1 MYDEY
6 GEEIN
11 QTCIDS
17 PLKKHKDDASFTE
30 NLNSAESPVNS
41 CKGLNTF
48 KDRNSPQKSLES
60 FGN

>member
-17 PLKKHKDDASFTE
+17 PLKKHKDDASFTG

-41 CKGLNTF
+41 YKELNTF
-48 KDRNSPQKSLES
+48 KDRNSP
-60 FGN
+60 